1 MLIFNWD
8 LNGRRC
14 FHYQCRKAPNT
25 RAFLA
30 CWWVC
35 TFCQKQHLT
44 ALCAWIMYL
53 CICIFI
59 LYYPVRIGR
68 CCLDE
73 TVITVGNLHPII
85 MFTRIIKPLIS
96 IGFCQFIVARHKLCN
111 IPQVILSWPP
121 CVILCPVGEELL
133 DRLRPSFKFTPIWIF
148 MAVWRGLE
156 RDFCW
161 FATWFSDK

>member
-44 ALCAWIMYL
+44 HLCTWIMYR

-59 LYYPVRIGR
+59 LYYCVRIGR

-111 IPQVILSWPP
+111 IPQVILSLPR
-121 CVILCPVGEELL
+121 CVILWPYLIIVTDATDGVSVNFFGRC
-133 DRLRPSFKFTPIWIF
+133 KFLQI
-148 MAVWRGLE
+148 
-156 RDFCW
+156 
-161 FATWFSDK
+161 